1 MRRQTVRGS
10 RRLGKNSVKPFLLN
24 WVRLTSLISK
34 YQEYVKSRDLPLV
47 LARLPNFLAYRR
59 PSIGFFPF
67 SISFLPCLY
76 AGFDIGELYTE
87 SDRQFLYA
95 SNANFIQSPISA
107 YLRSMEKFDNVAR
120 CPVAWLRREETRTSD
135 SQLVSFNLIVT
146 MFIIDEPRWNT
157 PISRR

>member
-1 MRRQTVRGS
+1 M
-10 RRLGKNSVKPFLLN
+10 
-24 WVRLTSLISK
+24 
-34 YQEYVKSRDLPLV
+34 EE
-47 LARLPNFLAYRR
+47 
-59 PSIGFFPF
+59 
-67 SISFLPCLY
+67 LY
-76 AGFDIGELYTE
+76 AE
-87 SDRQFLYA
+87 SDHQFLYA

-135 SQLVSFNLIVT
+135 SRLVSFNLIVT